1 MKNETVQ
8 LLLVDISGQEH
19 FIGGGNGPRKR
30 CSKQPSVG
38 RLWGVKQPG

>member
-19 FIGGGNGPRKR
+19 LESYMDCGASDTLIPN
-30 CSKQPSVG
+30 V
-38 RLWGVKQPG
+38 WEE